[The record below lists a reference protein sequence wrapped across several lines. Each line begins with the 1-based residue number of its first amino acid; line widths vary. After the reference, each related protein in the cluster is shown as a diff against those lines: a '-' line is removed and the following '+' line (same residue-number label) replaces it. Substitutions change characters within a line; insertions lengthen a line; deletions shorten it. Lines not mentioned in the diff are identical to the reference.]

1 MLNDSILSISILYL
15 VLLILKLSELQLM
28 NHNSPKKALKNI
40 RKIISTFK
48 NGDLI

>member
-1 MLNDSILSISILYL
+1 
-15 VLLILKLSELQLM
+15 M

-48 NGDLI
+48 NDLNWNYQIIFLQLVPLNSLMYTVGNIQ